1 MANDVETEA
10 RPSLTHL
17 VGGIVQ
23 DAQQLAR
30 QQLTLFQV
38 ELKNDI
44 RRTARGA
51 IPLVAG
57 IFVCLIGASAAALA
71 VAHLLPTIWPRLPL
85 WGGLAIVG
93 GTLIGLGAVL
103 VVVGRRYLAGF
114 NPPPVETVQG
124 LKENIQ
130 WMTNK

>member
-85 WGGLAIVG
+85 WGGHRRRHTDRPGRGARGCRPTV
-93 GTLIGLGAVL
+93 LGRLQSA
-103 VVVGRRYLAGF
+103 AG
-114 NPPPVETVQG
+114 
-124 LKENIQ
+124 
-130 WMTNK
+130 